1 MILKIHPDNPD
12 ERKIIQAAKIL
23 NRDGLVIIPTDT
35 VYSFACELGSA
46 KGLERLAR
54 LKEVPLNRARFSIA
68 CADLSQLSSYTKPL
82 DSALFK
88 IMRKALPGPYTFILP
103 ASSAV
108 PKWFT
113 QKRKTIGIRVP
124 DHPVTQALLREID
137 RPLIVSS
144 VRDEDAIVEY
154 TTDPEL
160 IEERFTTK
168 VDAVIDG
175 GMGQIHASTVVD
187 CTGDEM
193 ILVRQ
198 GLGGTDDIFTF

>member
-137 RPLIVSS
+137 LPLIVSS

>member
-124 DHPVTQALLREID
+124 DHPVTQAD
-137 RPLIVSS
+137 RKS
-144 VRDEDAIVEY
+144 VV
-154 TTDPEL
+154 
-160 IEERFTTK
+160 
-168 VDAVIDG
+168 
-175 GMGQIHASTVVD
+175 
-187 CTGDEM
+187 
-193 ILVRQ
+193 
-198 GLGGTDDIFTF
+198 

>member
-1 MILKIHPDNPD
+1 MLLKIHPDNPD
-12 ERKIIQAAKIL
+12 ERKIRQAAKIL

-54 LKEVPLNRARFSIA
+54 LKEIPLNRAQFSIA
-68 CADLSQLSSYTKPL
+68 CADLSQLSSYTMPL
-82 DSALFK
+82 DNALFK
-88 IMRKALPGPYTFILP
+88 IMRKTLPGPYTFILP
-103 ASSAV
+103 ASSMV

-113 QKRKTIGIRVP
+113 GKRKTIGIRVP
-124 DHPVTQALLREID
+124 DHPVTLSLLQEID

-160 IEERFTTK
+160 IAERFSDK

-187 CTGDEM
+187 CTRKEM
-193 ILVRQ
+193 VLIRQ
-198 GLGGTDDIFTF
+198 GLGATEGVFTF

>member
-1 MILKIHPDNPD
+1 MLLKIHPDNPD
-12 ERKIIQAAKIL
+12 ERKIRQAAKIL

-54 LKEVPLNRARFSIA
+54 IKEIPLNRTQFSIA
-68 CADLSQLSSYTKPL
+68 CADLSQLSSYTMPL
-82 DSALFK
+82 GNALFK
-88 IMRKALPGPYTFILP
+88 IMRKTLPGPYTFILP
-103 ASSAV
+103 ASSMV

-113 QKRKTIGIRVP
+113 GKRKTIGIRVP
-124 DHPVTQALLREID
+124 DHPVTLSLLKEID

-160 IEERFTTK
+160 IAERFSTR

-175 GMGQIHASTVVD
+175 GMGQVHASTVVD
-187 CTGDEM
+187 CTRKD
-193 ILVRQ
+193 IVLVRQ
-198 GLGGTDDIFTF
+198 GLGATEGIFNF